1 MTRETE
7 LTKSVQEIMGMVRT
21 TAADATLNDAEV
33 RRILSF
39 VSQVIQVVEQAFHDV
54 LTLMLDIQYMDQS
67 GLNSSRLHE
76 LRKRVDLLTAR
87 SYYRDAAEICSRLK
101 HLREN
106 FDEFI
111 RPSVSRLQ
119 GFDDWRGIFWLIE
132 EREGRIIRLIES
144 AAHEI
149 GHLLDEA
156 NAGRVAIARSTA
168 TDKVEELRGL
178 LGELHN
184 LNGRILGL
192 SGRAGYLELTQ
203 NRNQLRQEVNFMIDD
218 RDQSISYGPRV
229 SVGNGNEFQR
239 EFIVAGS
246 IQDSFNHAQQASDKD
261 LRINLESLCKQF
273 EQLSQ
278 TMPRDVADQVTQD
291 LSTFVM

>member
-7 LTKSVQEIMGMVRT
+7 LTKFVQEIRGMVRT

-239 EFIVAGS
+239 EFIVAGFHPRQFQSRTAS
-246 IQDSFNHAQQASDKD
+246 I
-261 LRINLESLCKQF
+261 R
-273 EQLSQ
+273 
-278 TMPRDVADQVTQD
+278 
-291 LSTFVM
+291 